1 MTTKTAPLQ
10 SEKPRIA
17 TDPVYAEACR
27 RIAAVSNANT
37 TRTYGSR
44 IKGYLKW
51 CRTMGIA
58 PESAVA
64 DAVRDYL
71 SSAEWSAATKITT
84 TAALEALYDVM
95 EGTWTRTN
103 NPAREA
109 RLQTQKE
116 KNRFGGRQR
125 KPTKLPSTLDAE
137 EEQLL
142 LSITQI
148 TPSQDLTM
156 RRPHQILRL
165 LLWTGLRREEAANLL
180 ANDIRPLAEAPY
192 LRVKQG
198 KGGKERT
205 VPIHIRLADEL
216 HDYSILRE
224 DTLTNAGY
232 KPSETGAL
240 PYFCNPKGKGYDG
253 SSIYRIA
260 QRTLQKAGIDKWQ
273 MGPHVLRHTFATR
286 QLQAGI
292 PPAVVKLWMGHK
304 DVSVLFKT
312 YEHVT
317 QGNSGVIPI

>member
-1 MTTKTAPLQ
+1 MA
-10 SEKPRIA
+10 A
-17 TDPVYAEACR
+17 DPVYTEACR
-27 RIAAVSNANT
+27 RIAAVSNTNT
-37 TRTYGSR
+37 TRTYSSR
-44 IKGYLKW
+44 IKGYLQW
-51 CRTMGIA
+51 CRTVGIA

-71 SSAEWSAATKITT
+71 GSAPWADATKITT

-95 EGTWTRTN
+95 EGTWTRTD

-109 RLQTQKE
+109 RLQIQKD

-125 KPTKLPSTLDAE
+125 KPTKLPSTLDAD

-142 LSITQI
+142 LTITQI
-148 TPSQDLTM
+148 TPSQGLTM
-156 RRPHQILRL
+156 RRPHQVLRL

-180 ANDIRPLAEAPY
+180 ANDIRLLAEAPY

-205 VPIHIRLADEL
+205 VPMHIRLADEL
-216 HDYSILRE
+216 RDYSIMRE
-224 DTLTNAGY
+224 DTLIRAGY

-240 PYFCNPKGKGYDG
+240 PYFCNAKGKGYDG

-260 QRTLQKAGIDKWQ
+260 QRILQKAGIDKWQ

-292 PPAVVKLWMGHK
+292 PPAIVKLWMGHK

-317 QGNSGVIPI
+317 QGNSGVMPI

>member
-1 MTTKTAPLQ
+1 MTSDSIYT
-10 SEKPRIA
+10 
-17 TDPVYAEACR
+17 EACR

-37 TRTYGSR
+37 MRTYSSR
-44 IKGYLKW
+44 IKGYLQW
-51 CRTMGIA
+51 CRTMGVA

-71 SSAEWSAATKITT
+71 GSAPWAASTKITT

-95 EGTWTRTN
+95 EGTWARTD

-109 RLQTQKE
+109 RLQIQKE

-125 KPTKLPSTLDAE
+125 KPAKLPSTLDAE
-137 EEQLL
+137 EEQKL

-148 TPSQDLTM
+148 TPSQNLIT
-156 RRPHQILRL
+156 RRPNQILRL
-165 LLWTGLRREEAANLL
+165 LLWTGLRREEAAGLC
-180 ANDIRPLAEAPY
+180 AHDIRPLSEAPY

-198 KGGKERT
+198 KGSKERT
-205 VPIHIRLADEL
+205 VPLHPRLADEL
-216 HDYSILRE
+216 RDYSILRE
-224 DTLTNAGY
+224 DTLANAGY
-232 KPSETGAL
+232 KPSEAGTL
-240 PYFCNPKGKGYDG
+240 PYFCNAKGKGYDG

-286 QLQAGI
+286 QLQAGV
-292 PPAVVKLWMGHK
+292 PPAIVKLWMGHK

-317 QGNSGVIPI
+317 QGDSGITPV

>member
-1 MTTKTAPLQ
+1 MKTAPLQ
-10 SEKPRIA
+10 PEKPRTTA
-17 TDPVYAEACR
+17 DPVYTEACR

-44 IKGYLKW
+44 IKGYLQW
-51 CRTMGIA
+51 CRTVGIA

-71 SSAEWSAATKITT
+71 GSAPWSAATKITT
-84 TAALEALYDVM
+84 AAALEALYDVM
-95 EGTWTRTN
+95 EGTWARTD

-109 RLQTQKE
+109 RLQIQKE

-125 KPTKLPSTLDAE
+125 KPTKLPSTLDVE

-142 LSITQI
+142 LAITQI
-148 TPSQDLTM
+148 TPGQDLLA

-165 LLWTGLRREEAANLL
+165 LLWTGLRREEAANLT
-180 ANDIRPLAEAPY
+180 ANDIRLLAEAPY

-205 VPIHIRLADEL
+205 VPLHLRLADEL
-216 HDYSILRE
+216 RDYSIVRE
-224 DTLTNAGY
+224 DTLASAGY
-232 KPSETGAL
+232 KSSETGAL
-240 PYFCNPKGKGYDG
+240 PYFCNTKGKTYDG

-260 QRTLQKAGIDKWQ
+260 QRTLRKAGIDKWQ

-292 PPAVVKLWMGHK
+292 PPAIIKLWMGHK

-317 QGNSGVIPI
+317 QGNSGVVPI

>member
-1 MTTKTAPLQ
+1 MKATPLRP
-10 SEKPRIA
+10 EKSSMA
-17 TDPVYAEACR
+17 TDPVYMEACR

-37 TRTYGSR
+37 TRTYSSR
-44 IKGYLKW
+44 IKGYLQW
-51 CRTMGIA
+51 CRRMDIA

-64 DAVRDYL
+64 DAVRDYMG
-71 SSAEWSAATKITT
+71 SAQWSAATKITT

-95 EGTWTRTN
+95 EGSWTRTD

-109 RLQTQKE
+109 RLQIQKD

-148 TPSQDLTM
+148 TPSQDLLT
-156 RRPHQILRL
+156 RRPLQILRL
-165 LLWTGLRREEAANLL
+165 LLWTGLRREEAAELC
-180 ANDIRPLAEAPY
+180 ANDIRLVPEAPY

-205 VPIHIRLADEL
+205 VPILPGLADEL
-216 HDYSILRE
+216 RDYSILRE
-224 DTLTNAGY
+224 DTLVSAGY

-240 PYFCNPKGKGYDG
+240 PYFCNAKGKAYDG
-253 SSIYRIA
+253 SSVYRIA
-260 QRTLQKAGIDKWQ
+260 RRALQKAGIGKWQ

-292 PPAVVKLWMGHK
+292 PPAIVKLWMGHK

-317 QGNSGVIPI
+317 QGNSGVIPV